1 MDLLWFHNDVI
12 IGTFP
17 QPSLPHTS
25 ERSKWPLLWKRRCL
39 NVSSNFET
47 YLLLNEMN
55 SFSETNRILYK
66 ISNEMRDR
74 DLQNIKHLCHGR
86 IPLGDLEKS
95 KSPSILFQFMLQRRM
110 ISPGNLSHLERLLTQ
125 IGRADLAGK
134 IQTNGNDTTM
144 ETESAVSSNS
154 IDKSYRAFLMKLSDE
169 LTRDNVD
176 SLKFVA
182 DLPGN

>member
-1 MDLLWFHNDVI
+1 
-12 IGTFP
+12 
-17 QPSLPHTS
+17 
-25 ERSKWPLLWKRRCL
+25 
-39 NVSSNFET
+39 
-47 YLLLNEMN
+47 MN

-95 KSPSILFQFMLQRRM
+95 KSPSALFQIMLQRRM
-110 ISPGNLSHLERLLTQ
+110 ISPGNLSPLERLLTQ
-125 IGRADLAGK
+125 SGRADLAGK

-144 ETESAVSSNS
+144 ETESAVSSNP
-154 IDKSYRAFLMKLSDE
+154 IDKSYKAFLMKLSDE

-176 SLKFVA
+176 SLKFVS

>member
-25 ERSKWPLLWKRRCL
+25 ERSKWPLLWERRCL

-95 KSPSILFQFMLQRRM
+95 KSPSALFQIMLQRRM

-125 IGRADLAGK
+125 IELERFKRMVTTPRWKQRAPCLA
-134 IQTNGNDTTM
+134 IQSTRVI
-144 ETESAVSSNS
+144 E
-154 IDKSYRAFLMKLSDE
+154 LSWWN
-169 LTRDNVD
+169 LVMN
-176 SLKFVA
+176 
-182 DLPGN
+182 

>member
-17 QPSLPHTS
+17 QPSLPLTS
-25 ERSKWPLLWKRRCL
+25 ERSKWPLLWERRCW
-39 NVSSNFET
+39 NVNSNFET

-95 KSPSILFQFMLQRRM
+95 KSPTILFQFMLQRRM
-110 ISPGNLSHLERLLTQ
+110 ISPGDLSHLERLLIQ

-144 ETESAVSSNS
+144 ETESAVSSNP